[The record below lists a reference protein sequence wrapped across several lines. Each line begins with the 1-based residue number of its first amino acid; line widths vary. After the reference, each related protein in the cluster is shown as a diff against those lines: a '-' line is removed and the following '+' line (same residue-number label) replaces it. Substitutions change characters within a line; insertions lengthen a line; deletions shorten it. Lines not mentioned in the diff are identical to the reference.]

1 MSYKQEKIIV
11 IVSEFVNDKREYY
24 PITDIPIEKV
34 RFFYKND
41 DGLFKAMSSSDYAV
55 RTETNEM
62 RLYITNEK
70 IKNESLKFQVG
81 YEINFSASEYET
93 SLPVLSVLVEMYNT
107 LIEDSRTIF
116 NYVKKQCFI
125 SDDKTTS
132 LILPNLPSYTVWCM
146 GENGEM
152 FALPV
157 NELYSKFGEM
167 LNKLKSILADY
178 TESKKEEIRGATFF
192 PHLMEDGTLSWTND
206 KNKPNPEPVNI
217 KGPAGTIENVTA
229 SVNSNAG
236 VPSVKVTMS
245 GTKENRS
252 FDLEFQ
258 NLKGD
263 PAIKGKDYYTEE
275 EKQQFTTEMVG
286 IVKTEGNKV
295 VEQVK
300 SIVAGNPATTN
311 ALTLSGK
318 TRAEYDNEI
327 ETININ
333 LNKTKE
339 EVIYSHIQ
347 LEPTESYIN
356 LTTDF
361 KNGIAEINNGIGGAL
376 TIDTT
381 PNYYHYDLNV
391 IEGDIYKITARVPT
405 PNHPLLVFVDTNNKI
420 LDYYPNP
427 VKEVLVTNYKFTIPK
442 KCVRLIIS
450 HNGNTDN
457 TMPWY
462 EWHLWKIKEN
472 YETTT
477 IKQKCLELNN
487 KTTELNDKVIQL
499 SKNILFG
506 KKIVC
511 IGDSIVK
518 GQGYNGDNKGNK
530 SYVNIIAEKNNMICK
545 NYAVSGATICSGTNP
560 SVFKICDNINTMDA
574 DADYIVVGGGY
585 NDFLYNTPLG
595 KISEDYTTPIANINN
610 ILGGCE
616 KMCRELLLRYE
627 GKKILFVFSHKINDS
642 PYMVKQDWNHSS
654 RTMTDVHD
662 KIVEVLRKYS
672 IPYCDLFNTSSFN
685 TAINNYLKYTANNDG
700 THPTKQGYELF
711 YVPQVE
717 EFLKRL

>member
-1 MSYKQEKIIV
+1 MTEKDLGQIIPDILATATV
-11 IVSEFVNDKREYY
+11 DNKVGKPAVNVTVEQINEVNRLERKFNFEFVNMK
-24 PITDIPIEKV
+24 
-34 RFFYKND
+34 
-41 DGLFKAMSSSDYAV
+41 
-55 RTETNEM
+55 
-62 RLYITNEK
+62 
-70 IKNESLKFQVG
+70 
-81 YEINFSASEYET
+81 
-93 SLPVLSVLVEMYNT
+93 
-107 LIEDSRTIF
+107 
-116 NYVKKQCFI
+116 
-125 SDDKTTS
+125 
-132 LILPNLPSYTVWCM
+132 
-146 GENGEM
+146 GE
-152 FALPV
+152 
-157 NELYSKFGEM
+157 
-167 LNKLKSILADY
+167 
-178 TESKKEEIRGATFF
+178 
-192 PHLMEDGTLSWTND
+192 
-206 KNKPNPEPVNI
+206 
-217 KGPAGTIENVTA
+217 
-229 SVNSNAG
+229 
-236 VPSVKVTMS
+236 
-245 GTKENRS
+245 
-252 FDLEFQ
+252 
-258 NLKGD
+258 KGD
-263 PAIKGKDYYTEE
+263 TPVKGVDYLTEE
-275 EKQQFTTEMVG
+275 EKQQFTTETLSLVTAEG
-286 IVKTEGNKV
+286 TKQVKTVTDKGTEEVSKVTTEGNKQISLTQAEALKV
-295 VEQVK
+295 IEQVK
-300 SIVAGNPATTN
+300 SLVAGNPATTN

-356 LTTDF
+356 LTTGF

-595 KISEDYTTPIANINN
+595 KISEDYITPIANINN

-642 PYMVKQDWNHSS
+642 PYTVKQDWNHSS

-662 KIVEVLRKYS
+662 KIVEVLHKYS